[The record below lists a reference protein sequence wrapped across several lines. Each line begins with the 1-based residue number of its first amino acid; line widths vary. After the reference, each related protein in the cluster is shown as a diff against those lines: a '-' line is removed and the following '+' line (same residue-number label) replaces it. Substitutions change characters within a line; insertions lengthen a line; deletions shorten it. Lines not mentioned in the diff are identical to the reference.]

1 MAEDWSS
8 SFLHVCTSTQGLFSC
23 QIKVGQYSDILTE
36 QRIYHIKRH
45 KKTTFF
51 LWKTVDTTEWTR
63 KPEFAPRIPTQSKHR
78 IGPFCPVV
86 DVAIILNTIKLH
98 NVRYGD
104 MLRLFFFSFLV
115 M

>member
-1 MAEDWSS
+1 MAEDGSS
-8 SFLHVCTSTQGLFSC
+8 SFLHVCSTSTQGLFSC
-23 QIKVGQYSDILTE
+23 QKKVGQYSDILTE
-36 QRIYHIKRH
+36 QRIYHIKGH

-51 LWKTVDTTEWTR
+51 LWKTVDTT
-63 KPEFAPRIPTQSKHR
+63 QSKHR
-78 IGPFCPVV
+78 IGPSCPVV

-98 NVRYGD
+98 NVRHGD